1 MTLENLFNS
10 DLFTWAILPLMIFF
24 ARLIDVSL
32 GTIRI
37 IFISRGFK
45 YIAPLIAFIEINIW
59 LLAIAQ
65 IMLHLDNPAC
75 SIAYAAGF
83 AMGNLVGMLIEEK
96 ISIGSVIVR
105 IIVKHD
111 SDKIYN
117 YLKSEKYGVTV
128 VDAKG
133 IEGDVKLIFAVI
145 RRGDLKKIL
154 NHIKTIH
161 PHAFYTIEDTRTV
174 QDAVLPV
181 TRKGL
186 FRFYRKA
193 K

>member
-1 MTLENLFNS
+1 MNLENLFNS
-10 DLFTWAILPLMIFF
+10 DIFKWMILPILIFT
-24 ARLIDVSL
+24 ARLVDVSL

-37 IFISRGFK
+37 IFISRGLK

-59 LLAIAQ
+59 LLAVAQ
-65 IMLHLDNPAC
+65 IIMNLSNPLYAM
-75 SIAYAAGF
+75 AYAGGF
-83 AMGNLVGMLIEEK
+83 AMGNLVGMVIEEK

-111 SDKIYN
+111 GDKIYDH
-117 YLKSEKYGVTV
+117 LTSEKYGVTM

-133 IEGDVKLIFAVI
+133 IEGDVKLILVVI

-154 NHIKTIH
+154 DHIKTIH
-161 PHAFYTIEDTRTV
+161 PHAFYTVEDTRTV
-174 QDAVLPV
+174 KDAVLPV
-181 TRKGL
+181 ARRGL

>member
-1 MTLENLFNS
+1 MNLENLFNS
-10 DLFTWAILPLMIFF
+10 DIFKWAILPLMIFF

-65 IMLHLDNPAC
+65 IMQNLDNPAC
-75 SIAYAAGF
+75 SIAYAGGF
-83 AMGNLVGMLIEEK
+83 AMGNLVGMLLEEK

-111 SDKIYN
+111 SDKIYS
-117 YLKSEKYGVTV
+117 YLKSEKYGVTM